1 MRRPHPSPPFGLDVF
16 GRRARPTCRFA
27 GGGPTARLSCIR
39 RPVVARRWPGVRQ
52 TTPPTDSGVGVSAWR
67 ARSTCRFAGGEGQR
81 RACPAF
87 AGQWS
92 RAVGRECARL
102 RHPPIPVWVS
112 PPGAQQCSAMAIY
125 HMSSKPISRSKG
137 RSAVAAVAYRAG
149 CQLKDE
155 LHGLTH
161 NYSKRHGVEYTGII
175 APDRQPVDRQQLWNA
190 AESRENRKNA
200 RTAREYEV
208 ALPAELNKE
217 QHIALV
223 KDFAAML
230 CDRNKIVVD
239 FAIHAPDKEGDKR
252 NHHAHLICTTR
263 EASRSEGGAIILG
276 QKTSIELSN
285 KKRKE
290 IGIESETK
298 DELKQIRAQW
308 ASLANKHLGQAGQTA
323 RIDHRSYKERGI
335 DLPPT
340 KHMGL
345 AATAMERQ
353 GKKSERAELHAEQ
366 QAEQTAI
373 ITQEPSLLINTL
385 ASSQIIISRQD
396 LRTEAQRYLSEP
408 AAEKTVTQLEQS
420 GNLIILPNQTNQS
433 TTNQQ
438 IYTTPKSLD
447 RAVEIAR
454 TSGYEHFSELK
465 ALAKDHQ
472 HKSQEHHN
480 ERHGRNHQ
488 RGTGPNQ
495 GLTLQISERARQQ
508 AIRERRE
515 TGPTTQHAPK
525 SDPDLG
531 ARDDMRRL
539 FEQRMGGDQKQGSAI
554 QYATDHR
561 GEDSRIELASILSDI
576 IRPHDSHLEGKDHQE
591 RSSVVLPPGADRQTE
606 TLARPTPEPDQPTTT
621 TQEPERGPTDFM
633 TPGPRT
639 GEGQPR
645 LWLDPASSYEDRKL
659 IKATEQ
665 AAYDKT
671 ERAWHAINPEQI
683 DKLTQWLPPELKQLR
698 EHEESRAELA
708 EILSEIERPG
718 VVLPPGADRQTE
730 TLARPTPE
738 PDQPTTTTQE
748 PERGPTDFMTP
759 GPRTGEGQPRLW
771 LDPAS
776 SYEDRKLIKAT
787 GQAAYDKT
795 ERAWHAIDPEQ
806 IDKLIQW
813 LPPELKQL
821 REHEES
827 RAELAEILSE
837 IERPGV
843 VLPPGADRQT
853 ETLARPTPEPDQP
866 TTTTQE
872 PERGPTDFMT
882 PGPRTGEGQ
891 PRLWLDPASS
901 YEDRKLI
908 KATGQAAY
916 DKTERA
922 WHAID
927 PEQIDKLIQWLPPE
941 LKQLRESGAAH
952 TSPGEPAAAQNQE
965 QIHLNKITD
974 RATHTAIRKTG
985 QAKWDEDQETWQVI
999 DQGRMDKLIDWL
1011 PQEHRAE
1018 ATRQAEQYRPEYEA
1032 DAAQKQQQDE
1042 REAEAARQARG
1053 QRNSAINAVDQR
1065 QQLINETQVRIVTD
1079 TKEWFRETESRLEES
1094 IKDLGNRPIFGREQ
1108 WETTRRE
1115 LEQSLE
1121 KTKSAYIDWTN
1132 DSATS
1137 QRARQWA
1144 TATVDA
1150 NNQQLAELA
1159 RHGEEIIAEENQEAR
1174 YASMERDQQ
1183 KKQSKDQ
1190 EKSRSR

>member
-1 MRRPHPSPPFGLDVF
+1 
-16 GRRARPTCRFA
+16 
-27 GGGPTARLSCIR
+27 
-39 RPVVARRWPGVRQ
+39 
-52 TTPPTDSGVGVSAWR
+52 
-67 ARSTCRFAGGEGQR
+67 
-81 RACPAF
+81 
-87 AGQWS
+87 
-92 RAVGRECARL
+92 
-102 RHPPIPVWVS
+102 
-112 PPGAQQCSAMAIY
+112 MAIY

-175 APDRQPVDRQQLWNA
+175 APDRQPVNRQQLWNA

-230 CDRNKIVVD
+230 CDRHKIVVD

-373 ITQEPSLLINTL
+373 ITQEPSLLINAL

-606 TLARPTPEPDQPTTT
+606 TLARPTPEPDQPTAP
-621 TQEPERGPTDFM
+621 TQEPERGTADFM

-659 IKATEQ
+659 IKATGQ

-708 EILSEIERPG
+708 EILSEIERSS

-738 PDQPTTTTQE
+738 PDQPTAPTQE
-748 PERGPTDFMTP
+748 PERGTADFMTP

-795 ERAWHAIDPEQ
+795 ERAWHAINPEQ
-806 IDKLIQW
+806 IDKI
-813 LPPELKQL
+813 
-821 REHEES
+821 
-827 RAELAEILSE
+827 
-837 IERPGV
+837 
-843 VLPPGADRQT
+843 T
-853 ETLARPTPEPDQP
+853 
-866 TTTTQE
+866 
-872 PERGPTDFMT
+872 
-882 PGPRTGEGQ
+882 
-891 PRLWLDPASS
+891 
-901 YEDRKLI
+901 
-908 KATGQAAY
+908 
-916 DKTERA
+916 
-922 WHAID
+922 
-927 PEQIDKLIQWLPPE
+927 QWLPPE

-974 RATHTAIRKTG
+974 RATHTAIRNTG
-985 QAKWDEDQETWQVI
+985 QAVWDEDQEAWQVI

-1032 DAAQKQQQDE
+1032 DAAQKQQQDK
-1042 REAEAARQARG
+1042 REAEAARQARE

-1108 WETTRRE
+1108 WETTRRA

-1132 DSATS
+1132 DPATS

-1159 RHGEEIIAEENQEAR
+1159 QQGKEIIAEENQEAR